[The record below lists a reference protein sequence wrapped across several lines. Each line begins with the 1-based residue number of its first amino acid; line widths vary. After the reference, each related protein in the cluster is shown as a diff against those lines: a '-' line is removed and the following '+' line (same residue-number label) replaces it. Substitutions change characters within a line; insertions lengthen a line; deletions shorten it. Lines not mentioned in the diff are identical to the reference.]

1 MAKLLAT
8 TVTGIMN
15 VSSTTNSA
23 NYVTTAGLDVMAV
36 ANAAQ
41 NSVATFANGTIV
53 LNKANLNFNNTATI
67 NVSAVANGTG
77 QVNVSFTANVTGGA
91 GSPGGSNTFIQY
103 NSDGG
108 FGGTANL
115 SFNISSNV
123 TFMYRA
129 EIDTTVRFNEQASTP
144 SAPPA
149 GNVSIF
155 GRSVGGRIMPAF
167 IGPSGVDTPV
177 QPHMGRNRVAF
188 IQWTGTGAFA
198 NVHIGFPGAPTY
210 VGTVTARTISAASF
224 FASVKRLG
232 FLSAATAGANAHAR
246 FTTAQY
252 LRGNTAGMGGFH
264 AIHRFGVSDAATVAG
279 AGMFLGFTATTGQ
292 IANSANVVTLAN
304 TCGVGQIP
312 TSNNLHIVTNRS
324 QAAGYVVD
332 TGLAC
337 NVGNTYIYDVSIFTP
352 PNENDVKF
360 VITNIAN
367 TAQTFSTTIT
377 ANSTNLPMGNT
388 LLTWQSWRSN
398 GGAASAVGL
407 DLVSLYIETD
417 S

>member
-1 MAKLLAT
+1 MAKLLQT
-8 TVTGIMN
+8 SVTGTLN
-15 VSSTTNSA
+15 VSSQI
-23 NYVTTAGLDVMAV
+23 
-36 ANAAQ
+36 NAA
-41 NSVATFANGTIV
+41 SYVYANGV
-53 LNKANLNFNNTATI
+53 
-67 NVSAVANGTG
+67 AV
-77 QVNVSFTANVTGGA
+77 GGGG

-129 EIDTTVRFNEQASTP
+129 EIDTTMRFNEQASTP

-167 IGPSGVDTPV
+167 IGPSGVDTAM
-177 QPHMGRNRVAF
+177 QPHIGRNRVAF

-264 AIHRFGVSDAATVAG
+264 AVHRFGVSDAATVAG

-332 TGLAC
+332 TGLRC

-367 TAQTFSTTIT
+367 TAPKKYFSIFICCNSFKDCILLHLKRKLCNYDFRLT
-377 ANSTNLPMGNT
+377 ATNLFDIGSCLTDKSRFTFKIGLFDTIQFRLT
-388 LLTWQSWRSN
+388 LI
-398 GGAASAVGL
+398 GAIAV
-407 DLVSLYIETD
+407 
-417 S
+417 